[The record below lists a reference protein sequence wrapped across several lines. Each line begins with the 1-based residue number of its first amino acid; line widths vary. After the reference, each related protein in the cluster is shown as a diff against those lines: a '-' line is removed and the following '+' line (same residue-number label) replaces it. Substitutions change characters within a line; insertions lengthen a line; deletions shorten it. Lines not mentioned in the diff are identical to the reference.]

1 MAEAEDD
8 KVRERYRALGHE
20 EPPRELDARILGAA
34 RRAAASRPG
43 RRWVLPV
50 SIAAV
55 VVLSVS
61 VALQV
66 ERERSEETGRLAAP
80 AEAGKAAAPEQAGKV
95 IAPAAPAAAPAA
107 SDNAMR
113 APTLERKLEQ
123 APARAAA
130 KAGRLSGQSVE
141 SSPEQWLARIAELR
155 RAGRNDEADR
165 QLAEFRRRFP
175 DYRIPDA
182 MRKEIEPR

>member
-1 MAEAEDD
+1 MAEADDD
-8 KVRERYRALGHE
+8 KVRERYRALGRD
-20 EPPRELDARILGAA
+20 EPPPELDARSLAPA
-34 RRAAASRPG
+34 RRAAARPR

-66 ERERSEETGRLAAP
+66 ERERSDLARQLAAP
-80 AEAGKAAAPEQAGKV
+80 AESGKAP
-95 IAPAAPAAAPAA
+95 APAASPVAPPAPAPAAPAA
-107 SDNAMR
+107 SDNLMR
-113 APTLERKLEQ
+113 APELERKQEQ
-123 APARAAA
+123 APARGAA

-165 QLAEFRRRFP
+165 QLAEFRRLFP

-182 MRKEIEPR
+182 MQKEIEPR

>member
-8 KVRERYRALGHE
+8 KVRERYRVLGRD
-20 EPPRELDARILGAA
+20 EPPPELDARILDAA
-34 RRAAASRPG
+34 RRAAARRPG
-43 RRWVLPV
+43 RRRWVLPV

-66 ERERSEETGRLAAP
+66 EREPSDLAKQLAAP
-80 AEAGKAAAPEQAGKV
+80 AESGKAPAPTT
-95 IAPAAPAAAPAA
+95 PAAPAQVAPSA
-107 SDNAMR
+107 SDKLMR
-113 APTLERKLEQ
+113 APALERKLEE

-130 KAGRLSGQSVE
+130 KAGRSSGQSVE
-141 SSPEQWLARIAELR
+141 ASPEQWLARIVELR
-155 RAGRNDEADR
+155 RSGRNDEADR

-175 DYRIPDA
+175 DYRIPPA
-182 MRKEIEPR
+182 MQQEIERR

>member
-1 MAEAEDD
+1 MAEEDD
-8 KVRERYRALGHE
+8 KVRERYRALGRE
-20 EPPRELDARILGAA
+20 EPPPELDARILDTA
-34 RRAAASRPG
+34 RRAAARPG
-43 RRWVLPV
+43 RRRWVLPV

-61 VALQV
+61 VALQL
-66 ERERSEETGRLAAP
+66 EREHSDLAKQLTTP
-80 AEAGKAAAPEQAGKV
+80 AESGKAAAPAAS
-95 IAPAAPAAAPAA
+95 APAAPAA
-107 SDNAMR
+107 SDKLMR
-113 APTLERKLEQ
+113 APALERKSEE

-155 RAGRNDEADR
+155 RAGRKDEADR

-175 DYRIPDA
+175 EYRIPQA
-182 MRKEIEPR
+182 LQKEIERR